1 MMGQVNGCTG
11 KMGQAVAEAAIAAGL
26 QLVPK
31 CITGRGRARGYA
43 EFSIQGIKVDVVDG
57 DEREKVMD
65 EVLQDYPD
73 LIVVDYTLPAAVN
86 GEHTSF
92 SCSRCMQTLL
102 LYNCSLKI
110 HALHIQ
116 NKSLLADPSTAQQ
129 V

>member
-1 MMGQVNGCTG
+1 MDQVNGCTG
-11 KMGQAVAEAAIAAGL
+11 KMGQVVAEAAIAAGL

-31 CITGRGRARGYA
+31 CITGRGRAGGYA

-65 EVLQDYPD
+65 QVLQDYPD

-92 SCSRCMQTLL
+92 SCSRYMQTPL
-102 LYNCSLKI
+102 LYNCSLTI

-116 NKSLLADPSTAQQ
+116 NKSQ

>member
-1 MMGQVNGCTG
+1 MDQVNGCTG

-31 CITGRGRARGYA
+31 CITGRGRAGGYA
-43 EFSIQGIKVDVVDG
+43 ELSIQGIKVDAVDG

-65 EVLQDYPD
+65 QVLQDYPD

-86 GEHTSF
+86 GEHTSV
-92 SCSRCMQTLL
+92 SCSRCMQTPL

>member
-1 MMGQVNGCTG
+1 MDQGNGCTG
-11 KMGQAVAEAAIAAGL
+11 KTGQAVAEAAIAAGL
-26 QLVPK
+26 QLGPK
-31 CITGRGRARGYA
+31 SITGRGRAGGYA
-43 EFSIQGIKVDVVDG
+43 EFSVQGIKVDGVDG

-65 EVLQDYPD
+65 QVLQDYPG

-102 LYNCSLKI
+102 LYNCSSKR
-110 HALHIQ
+110 HAVHIQ
-116 NKSLLADPSTAQQ
+116 NKSLLAHPSTAQQ

>member
-1 MMGQVNGCTG
+1 
-11 KMGQAVAEAAIAAGL
+11 MGQAVAEAAIAAGL

-31 CITGRGRARGYA
+31 CITGRGRAGGYV

-65 EVLQDYPD
+65 QVLQDYPD

-92 SCSRCMQTLL
+92 SCSRCMQTPL
-102 LYNCSLKI
+102 LYNCSLEI
-110 HALHIQ
+110 HAFHIQ
-116 NKSLLADPSTAQQ
+116 NKFLLADSSTAQQ
-129 V
+129 I

>member
-1 MMGQVNGCTG
+1 MYQVNGCTG
-11 KMGQAVAEAAIAAGL
+11 KMGQAVAAAGL

-31 CITGRGRARGYA
+31 CITGHGRAGGYA

-65 EVLQDYPD
+65 QVLQDYPG

-92 SCSRCMQTLL
+92 SCSRCMQTLI
-102 LYNCSLKI
+102 LYNCSLKLR
-110 HALHIQ
+110 ALHIQ
-116 NKSLLADPSTAQQ
+116 NKSLLAHPSTAQQ

>member
-1 MMGQVNGCTG
+1 
-11 KMGQAVAEAAIAAGL
+11 
-26 QLVPK
+26 
-31 CITGRGRARGYA
+31 
-43 EFSIQGIKVDVVDG
+43 VDG

-65 EVLQDYPD
+65 QVLQDYPG

-102 LYNCSLKI
+102 YNCSLKLR
-110 HALHIQ
+110 ALHIQ
-116 NKSLLADPSTAQQ
+116 NKSLLAHPITAQQ